1 MIVKKWYMSKTL
13 WVNAVALLAAIGL
26 VAQGEA
32 TWQTALA
39 PVGMAIA
46 NMLLRIVTR
55 LPLD

>member
-1 MIVKKWYMSKTL
+1 MAVKKWYMSKTL
-13 WVNAVALLAAIGL
+13 WVNAAALVAAVGL
-26 VAQGEA
+26 VAQGQA

-46 NMLLRIVTR
+46 NMVLRIVTR